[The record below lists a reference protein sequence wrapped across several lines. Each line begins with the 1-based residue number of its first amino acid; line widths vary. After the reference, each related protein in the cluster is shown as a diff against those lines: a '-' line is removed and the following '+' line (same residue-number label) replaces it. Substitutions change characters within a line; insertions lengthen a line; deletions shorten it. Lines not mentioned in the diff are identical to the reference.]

1 VIGDLLSIGEVDEI
15 RAIMQ
20 AAIAPAFLITAIMSA
35 LSMLSVR
42 LSRVLDR
49 ERAIRNGSPAFAG
62 ERRGLAQ
69 RATAAHRA
77 IALHGMAA
85 LLICLL
91 IIVSFAGPFFGMRT
105 GFLLSLLLIGALVSL
120 MVGIGFFLQEIRL
133 TAFHLPS
140 SEDDPATPTPQ
151 EAPSPPGWAASEEG
165 GLGGHRPA

>member
-1 VIGDLLSIGEVDEI
+1 VLGDLPGIGDVDEI

-20 AAIAPAFLITAIMSA
+20 AAIAPAFLITAIMSG
-35 LSMLSVR
+35 LNMLSVR

-77 IALHGMAA
+77 IMLHGLAA

-91 IIVSFAGPFFGMRT
+91 IVVSFAGPFFGMRT
-105 GFLLSLLLIGALVSL
+105 GLLLSVLLIGALVCL
-120 MVGIGFFLQEIRL
+120 MVGIAFFLQEIRL
-133 TAFHLPS
+133 TAFHLPNP
-140 SEDDPATPTPQ
+140 EDGPVTPQ
-151 EAPSPPGWAASEEG
+151 DGHPPPGWAAGEEG
-165 GLGGHRPA
+165 ALGGHRPA